1 MGEIRLTHGKVLIII
16 SKYYKDISENLLKS
30 AEKLLKNKSIIYDII
45 EVPGALEIPQAL
57 NFNGNLSKNKIF
69 DYEGFIALGCIIKG
83 ETYHFEIVSNET
95 NRALM
100 DTALKFSYPLGNGII
115 TAYNYDQALKRSFD
129 KGREAASACYAL
141 MKIKNYNS
149 YDDNN

>member
-1 MGEIRLTHGKVLIII
+1 MIKGKVLIII

-30 AEKLLKNKSIIYDII
+30 AVSFLKEKSFNFDVI

-57 NFNGNLSKNKIF
+57 NLQVIISKNTDHF
-69 DYEGFIALGCIIKG
+69 YDGYIALGCVIKG

-95 NRALM
+95 NRCLM
-100 DTALKFSYPLGNGII
+100 DVALKNSLILGNGII

-129 KGREAASACYAL
+129 KGNEAASACYEL
-141 MKIKNYNS
+141 IKIKNH
-149 YDDNN
+149 NNVD